1 MRDDWMGGG
10 DDLVS
15 VPVPKRFLPAVYRA
29 LAEAMAAEAAGGTP
43 LEPRAG
49 KRNLIDLI
57 VTVAYG
63 IGADRHPVALG
74 ELHAAYLR
82 AYPGVGKGA
91 SRASFDATVNYHCIN
106 MRSRFPD
113 AHNPRKPAYWL
124 ARPIFKRVARARY
137 MLLSE
142 EEIALFRRCVEE
154 GNPLVYAEEYD
165 VADLARV
172 RA

>member
-1 MRDDWMGGG
+1 MDDAWMRGG
-10 DDLVS
+10 DDLVNI
-15 VPVPKRFLPAVYRA
+15 PVPKRFLSAVYRA

-57 VTVAYG
+57 VAVAHG
-63 IGADRHPVALG
+63 IGADHHPIALG

-91 SRASFDATVNYHCIN
+91 SRASFDATVNYHCVN

-113 AHNPRKPAYWL
+113 ASNPRKPAYWL
-124 ARPIFKRVARARY
+124 TQPVFKRVARARY
-137 MLLSE
+137 MLLSADE
-142 EEIALFRRCVEE
+142 VAAFRR
-154 GNPLVYAEEYD
+154 LVAADDPAIYAEEYD
-165 VADLARV
+165 AADLV
-172 RA
+172 RCDV